1 MYAPVPM
8 KKKLSLATLA
18 VLAAGAGY
26 PLPAATP
33 GLVGD
38 WACPAKV
45 RLAGAGARELA
56 LQVTTRSQLRADGRY
71 RSEGEAVV
79 ALSFWP
85 MTLATASGGQWRRDR
100 QDVTLV
106 VETLQLSPGSPQ
118 GLEMQRYLIAQLE
131 PMLPEL
137 PYTET
142 VRIVEE
148 SADAFVL
155 EDDFGEQ
162 VRCTR
167 L

>member
-1 MYAPVPM
+1 M
-8 KKKLSLATLA
+8 KMRPLATLA
-18 VLAAGAGY
+18 LLAVVAGH

-45 RLAGAGARELA
+45 RLAGAGAHELA
-56 LQVTTRSQLRADGRY
+56 LQVNTRSQLRADGRY
-71 RSEGEAVV
+71 RTEGEAVV
-79 ALSFWP
+79 AFSVWP
-85 MTLATASGGQWRRDR
+85 MTLITTSAGQWRRDR
-100 QDVTLV
+100 QDMTLV
-106 VETLQLSPGSPQ
+106 VETLELSPGSPQ
-118 GLEMQRYLIAQLE
+118 GLEMQRYLIAQLQ
-131 PMLPEL
+131 PRLPEL

-148 SADAFVL
+148 SADAFVI
-155 EDDFGEQ
+155 EDQFGEQ